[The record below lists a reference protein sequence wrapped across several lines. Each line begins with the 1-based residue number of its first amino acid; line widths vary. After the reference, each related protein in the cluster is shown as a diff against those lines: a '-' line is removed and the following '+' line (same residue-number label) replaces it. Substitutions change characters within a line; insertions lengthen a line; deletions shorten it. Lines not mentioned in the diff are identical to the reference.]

1 VFESKKPERL
11 MKGQDLTEFL
21 PRIEDDIASHMAE
34 NSL

>member
-1 VFESKKPERL
+1 
-11 MKGQDLTEFL
+11 MKGQDLTELL